1 MASLLKDKRIV
12 LGVTGSIACYKAADL
27 ASKLTQEGALVDVVM
42 TNAAQEF
49 IAPLTFTSLTHRPT
63 ITAMFDHNS
72 PQAIQHVFLAH
83 EADILVIAPAT
94 ANVIAKLTHGLAD
107 DMLTATALATRAPIL
122 IAPAMDAN
130 MYEAQPTQENVDRLR
145 CRGVTIVGPA
155 VGRMASGHVGRG
167 RMVEVSELVET
178 ILIALGRNGDL
189 AGRHIVVTAG
199 GTQEPLDPVRAVTN
213 RSSGKMGYAIAQAA
227 RDRGASVILISAP
240 TALPAPVGVQV
251 INIMTAAEM
260 RDAVSKAVPKCDA
273 LIMAAAVADYRPA
286 KFSQQKLKKGDETWS
301 LEMVKTADI
310 LNEVQGN
317 FVKVGFAAETE
328 NVLENAREKLAKKH
342 LHLIVA
348 NDVTDPEGGFA
359 SDRNRVILV
368 DDKGGVETLPLLSK
382 YEVAHHILDKVVKL
396 ITSR

>member
-1 MASLLKDKRIV
+1 
-12 LGVTGSIACYKAADL
+12 
-27 ASKLTQEGALVDVVM
+27 
-42 TNAAQEF
+42 
-49 IAPLTFTSLTHRPT
+49 
-63 ITAMFDHNS
+63 
-72 PQAIQHVFLAH
+72 
-83 EADILVIAPAT
+83 
-94 ANVIAKLTHGLAD
+94 
-107 DMLTATALATRAPIL
+107 
-122 IAPAMDAN
+122 
-130 MYEAQPTQENVDRLR
+130 
-145 CRGVTIVGPA
+145 
-155 VGRMASGHVGRG
+155 
-167 RMVEVSELVET
+167 MVEVSELVEA
-178 ILIALGRNGDL
+178 ILMALGRNGDL
-189 AGRHIVVTAG
+189 AGRHIVVTAS

-251 INIMTAAEM
+251 INITTAAEM